1 MHTTMFSHL
10 QAGCQLIQAAIYT
23 LRVYAV
29 HTQEEGVLD
38 ICLYKQVLQGTD
50 MEHDCLP
57 VNTTSLLEV
66 HGRSH
71 LTPSMPLTAKQLD
84 VARCVTGQ
92 ES

>member
-1 MHTTMFSHL
+1 MHTTVLSHC
-10 QAGCQLIQAAIYT
+10 QAWLQLIQAAIHT

-29 HTQEEGVLD
+29 HTQEEGILD
-38 ICLYKQVLQGTD
+38 IRLYKQVLQGTD

-57 VNTTSLLEV
+57 VNTTPLLEV

-71 LTPSMPLTAKQLD
+71 LNLSTPLTAKQLI